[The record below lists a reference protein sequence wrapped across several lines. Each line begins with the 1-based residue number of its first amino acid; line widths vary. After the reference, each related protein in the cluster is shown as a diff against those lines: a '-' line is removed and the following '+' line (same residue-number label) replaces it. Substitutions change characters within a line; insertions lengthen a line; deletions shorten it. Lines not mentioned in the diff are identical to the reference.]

1 MVLLNS
7 SSCNLDWKPTNYKF
21 TSLQG
26 KEGTLYDSK
35 GPNGL
40 LVMFICNHCPYVK
53 SIENKIS
60 SETKRIQKIGLKVL
74 LLCQMTKISMKKIV
88 TKILLIKYLEQT
100 LNSHT

>member
-7 SSCNLDWKPTNYKF
+7 SSCNLDWKPTNFKF

-26 KEGTLYDSK
+26 EEGTLYDSK

-53 SIENKIS
+53 SFK
-60 SETKRIQKIGLKVL
+60 
-74 LLCQMTKISMKKIV
+74 KKILAISL
-88 TKILLIKYLEQT
+88 KIKF
-100 LNSHT
+100 SSKDRD